1 MKMLESI
8 HQQFSYR
15 AFMFRHCFR
24 IISALV
30 FFCAFTFAQS
40 PSIGDLRAQIEQISR
55 DADGRVGVALTLLE
69 SGESVVLNGDQ
80 RFPMQSVYK
89 LPIGMAVL
97 SQTDQGRLKLEQKVR
112 VTKKDFVRMGQH
124 SPIRDNNPK
133 GVELSVSELL
143 RFMVSE
149 SDGTAC
155 DVLLRLVGG
164 PQVVTRY
171 LRGLG
176 IKGIVVADTEKE
188 IGKDVSVQYRNWA
201 SPEAMVDLLR
211 ALHKGNGV
219 SASGRALLLQLM
231 TESPRGP
238 RRIKGL
244 LPAGTVVAHKTG
256 SSGTVKGLAR
266 ATNDVG
272 LITLPN
278 EKRIAVA
285 VFVSDSKANTDKRE
299 EVIARIAKAA
309 WDYWGQ

>member
-1 MKMLESI
+1 
-8 HQQFSYR
+8 
-15 AFMFRHCFR
+15 MFRHCFR

-30 FFCAFTFAQS
+30 FSCAFALAQS
-40 PSIGDLRAQIEQISR
+40 PSTGDLRAQVEQISR
-55 DADGRVGVALTLLE
+55 DAEGRVGVALTLLE

-97 SQTDQGRLKLEQKVR
+97 NQTDQGRLRLDQKVR
-112 VTKKDFVRMGQH
+112 VTRKDFVRAGQR
-124 SPIRDNNPK
+124 STIRDQNPK
-133 GVELSVSELL
+133 GVELSVGELL

-155 DVLLRLVGG
+155 DVLLGLVGG

-176 IKGIVVADTEKE
+176 IKGIVVADSEKE
-188 IGKDVSVQYRNWA
+188 IGRDASVQYRNWA

-211 ALHKGNGV
+211 AIHKGDGL
-219 SASGRALLLQLM
+219 SASSRALLLQMM
-231 TESPRGP
+231 TESPTGP

-244 LPAGTVVAHKTG
+244 LPAGTVVAHRTG
-256 SSGTVKGLAR
+256 SSGMVRGRAP

-278 EKRIAVA
+278 DKLVAVA
-285 VFVSDSKANTDKRE
+285 VFVSDSKADTDRRE

-309 WDYWGQ
+309 WDFWGR